1 MAFIVKAFTSIL
13 TAISSDSD
21 PIEPAFIC
29 DKMGRYVI
37 KAWRDQRKIGWSN
50 ILKGRISLNWSKAQQ
65 IYYSSNPETRN
76 KKYMNQTTWAK
87 RTVLSLLELALGVW
101 NDRCKVL
108 HGEEN
113 KDQRFKLKQSLQIK
127 VEKCYRNKEDIH
139 PSHHSLFQESVE
151 DMCSKKS
158 IQHLRC
164 WIHSY
169 HVAEAYSI

>member
-1 MAFIVKAFTSIL
+1 MKQSRHENLMTFNSLHKKLWTAAIILQAFTSIL

-65 IYYSSNPETRN
+65 IYYSSNPETRH

-113 KDQRFKLKQSLQIK
+113 KDQRFILNQPLQLQVK
-127 VEKCYRNKEDIH
+127 KCYSNKEDIH
-139 PSHHSLFQESVE
+139 PSHHN
-151 DMCSKKS
+151 
-158 IQHLRC
+158 
-164 WIHSY
+164 
-169 HVAEAYSI
+169 